1 MCIRICFYSLVK
13 GLKYKSIVIA
23 VTYDI
28 GNDSPVAKIQNRTQV
43 DLMNFNSFISFE
55 FRNIGKPL
63 FVGMLCVKLTV
74 QTVLSNV
81 LRVFGLSGASVVAV
95 LNCGF
100 YILCPANSQ
109 NPLVVDM
116 DTVIMPQIVVDPAI
130 SLVRAFHVDLLHC
143 FCTLFILCGSY
154 TQLPGIPLVVSRTG
168 NVQQCTS
175 FFNGIVPLCVTF
187 PDSSIKM
194 TLSYLR

>member
-1 MCIRICFYSLVK
+1 MCVRICFYSLVK

-43 DLMNFNSFISFE
+43 DLMNFNSFIPFE
-55 FRNIGKPL
+55 FCNIGEPL
-63 FVGMLCVKLTV
+63 LVGKLCVKLTV

-100 YILCPANSQ
+100 HIFCPANSQ
-109 NPLVVDM
+109 NPLIVDM
-116 DTVIMPQIVVDPAI
+116 DTVIMP
-130 SLVRAFHVDLLHC
+130 
-143 FCTLFILCGSY
+143 
-154 TQLPGIPLVVSRTG
+154 
-168 NVQQCTS
+168 
-175 FFNGIVPLCVTF
+175 
-187 PDSSIKM
+187 
-194 TLSYLR
+194 

>member
-1 MCIRICFYSLVK
+1 MCVRICFYSLVK

-43 DLMNFNSFISFE
+43 DLMNFNSFIPFE

-63 FVGMLCVKLTV
+63 FVGMLCVKLTI

-81 LRVFGLSGASVVAV
+81 LRVFGLSGASAVAV

-109 NPLVVDM
+109 NPLIVDM

-130 SLVRAFHVDLLHC
+130 SLVRAFHVDFLHC
-143 FCTLFILCGSY
+143 FCNFFILCGPY
-154 TQLPGIPLVVSRTG
+154 AQLPGIPLVVSRTG
-168 NVQQCTS
+168 DVQQCTS
-175 FFNGIVPLCVTF
+175 FFNGILLFCVAF
-187 PDSSIKM
+187 PDSSIEM